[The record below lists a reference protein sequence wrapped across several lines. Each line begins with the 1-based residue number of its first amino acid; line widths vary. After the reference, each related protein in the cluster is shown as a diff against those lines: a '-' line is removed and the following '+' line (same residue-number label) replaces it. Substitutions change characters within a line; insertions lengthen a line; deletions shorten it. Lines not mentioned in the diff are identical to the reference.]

1 MENGHGSLSGKK
13 LVLHMLSSAWDRIT
27 IGDTSW
33 GKKNE
38 TDILEMRR
46 LSVDDN
52 R

>member
-1 MENGHGSLSGKK
+1 MENGHGSLSEKTQ
-13 LVLHMLSSAWDRIT
+13 LHMLFLAWDRST

-38 TDILEMRR
+38 TDLLEMRR